1 MRKFGKLIYLD
12 LNDAELAEVM
22 RPVRG
27 QGGIQDFM
35 RHLQSRVN
43 NATKAI
49 QLDPDDLEKIPHHA
63 FDYGGGGFEDRL
75 KAAFS
80 RELGPNL
87 GRDDE
92 PKTS

>member
-1 MRKFGKLIYLD
+1 MRQFGGSTYLD
-12 LNDAELAEVM
+12 LNDQELAEIM

-43 NATKAI
+43 SATKTI
-49 QLDPDDLEKIPHHA
+49 RLDNDDLENIPHYA
-63 FDYGGGGFEDRL
+63 FDYGQGGFEDRL
-75 KAAFS
+75 TAAFS

-87 GRDDE
+87 GRDDD
-92 PKTS
+92 PKS